1 MGVNYTKSKLC
12 QGHVSSPLEMGF
24 SISAEILEMKII
36 IFKTILSVY
45 KNKDILSKLG
55 FSQKSKAGLT
65 LENLLRWWTTMKD
78 GGRSV
83 LEGS

>member
-1 MGVNYTKSKLC
+1 MRVNYTTSKLC

-45 KNKDILSKLG
+45 KNKDIFKRVKTYSYNKC
-55 FSQKSKAGLT
+55 FKEVKEPT
-65 LENLLRWWTTMKD
+65 F
-78 GGRSV
+78 
-83 LEGS
+83 